1 MPPLRMGRDQR
12 FPGMKIAVIDGQG
25 GGIGSVLIKKIK
37 DVLQERVEIIAL
49 GTNAIAAA
57 QMMKAGANKGA
68 TGENAIAVMVR
79 KVDLIVGPIAIVLA
93 DAMMGEVTPAMAAA
107 VASSPARKFLL
118 PLTQEAVEVVGVV
131 PEPLPHLVEH
141 LVEKR
146 LRSLLEAMEG
156 QG

>member
-1 MPPLRMGRDQR
+1 
-12 FPGMKIAVIDGQG
+12 MKIAVIDGQG
-25 GGIGSVLIKKIK
+25 GGIGSVLIKRMKESF
-37 DVLQERVEIIAL
+37 QGRVEVIAL

-68 TGENAIAVMVR
+68 SGENAIVVMVE

-93 DAMMGEVTPAMAAA
+93 NAMMGEMTSVMAAA

-131 PEPLPHLVEH
+131 PEPLPHLVEY
-141 LVEKR
+141 LIEKR
-146 LRSLLEAMEG
+146 LRPLVEG
-156 QG
+156 MKREG

>member
-1 MPPLRMGRDQR
+1 
-12 FPGMKIAVIDGQG
+12 MKIAVIDGQG
-25 GGIGSVLIKKIK
+25 GGIGSVLIKR
-37 DVLQERVEIIAL
+37 VREVFQERVEIIAL
-49 GTNAIAAA
+49 GTNAIATA

-68 TGENAIAVMVR
+68 SGENAIVVMAR
-79 KVDLIVGPIAIVLA
+79 RVDLIVGPIAIVLA
-93 DAMMGEVTPAMAAA
+93 DAMMGEMTPAMAAA

-146 LRSLLEAMEG
+146 LRPLVERTEG
-156 QG
+156 DG

>member
-1 MPPLRMGRDQR
+1 
-12 FPGMKIAVIDGQG
+12 MKIAVIDGQG
-25 GGIGSVLIKKIK
+25 GGIGSVLIKRMK
-37 DVLQERVEIIAL
+37 DAFQERVEIVAL
-49 GTNAIAAA
+49 GTNAIATA

-68 TGENAIAVMVR
+68 TGENAIVVMVR
-79 KVDLIVGPIAIVLA
+79 KVDFIVGPIAIVLA
-93 DAMMGEVTPAMAAA
+93 DAMMGEMSPAMAAA

-118 PLTQEAVEVVGVV
+118 PLTQEPVEVVGVV

-146 LRSLLEAMEG
+146 LRPLVEGMEG

>member
-1 MPPLRMGRDQR
+1 MMGRNEQL
-12 FPGMKIAVIDGQG
+12 PSMKIAVIDGQG
-25 GGIGSVLIKKIK
+25 GGIGSVLVKRIR
-37 DVLQERVEIIAL
+37 DAFQERMEIIAL
-49 GTNAIAAA
+49 GTNAIATA

-68 TGENAIAVMVR
+68 TGENAIVVMAR
-79 KVDLIVGPIAIVLA
+79 KVDFIVGPIAVVLA
-93 DAMMGEVTPAMAAA
+93 DAMMGEMTSTMAAA

-146 LRSLLEAMEG
+146 LRPLVAAMEG
-156 QG
+156 EG

>member
-1 MPPLRMGRDQR
+1 MGRDEQL
-12 FPGMKIAVIDGQG
+12 PSMKIAVIDGQG
-25 GGIGSVLIKKIK
+25 GGIGSVLIKRMK
-37 DVLQERVEIIAL
+37 DAFQERVEIVAL
-49 GTNAIAAA
+49 GTNAIATA

-68 TGENAIAVMVR
+68 TGENAIVVMVR
-79 KVDLIVGPIAIVLA
+79 KVDFIVGPIAIVLA
-93 DAMMGEVTPAMAAA
+93 DAMMGEMSPAMAAA

-118 PLTQEAVEVVGVV
+118 PLTQEPVEVVGVV

-146 LRSLLEAMEG
+146 LRPLVEAMEG

>member
-1 MPPLRMGRDQR
+1 
-12 FPGMKIAVIDGQG
+12 MKIAVIDGQG
-25 GGIGSVLIKKIK
+25 GGIGSVLIKRMR
-37 DVLQERVEIIAL
+37 DAFQEGVEIIAL
-49 GTNAIAAA
+49 GTNAIATA

-68 TGENAIAVMVR
+68 TGENAIVVMAR
-79 KVDLIVGPIAIVLA
+79 KVDFIIGPIAIVLA
-93 DAMMGEVTPAMAAA
+93 NAMMGEMTSAMAAA

-141 LVEKR
+141 WVEKR
-146 LRSLLEAMEG
+146 LRPLVEGMEG

>member
-1 MPPLRMGRDQR
+1 MPPLPIGDEQLS
-12 FPGMKIAVIDGQG
+12 GMKIAVIDGQG
-25 GGIGSVLIKKIK
+25 GGIGSVLIKRMRE
-37 DVLQERVEIIAL
+37 VFQERVEILAL

-68 TGENAIAVMVR
+68 SGENAIVVMVR

-93 DAMMGEVTPAMAAA
+93 DAMMGEMTSAMAAA

-146 LRSLLEAMEG
+146 LRPIVEAMEG
-156 QG
+156 EG